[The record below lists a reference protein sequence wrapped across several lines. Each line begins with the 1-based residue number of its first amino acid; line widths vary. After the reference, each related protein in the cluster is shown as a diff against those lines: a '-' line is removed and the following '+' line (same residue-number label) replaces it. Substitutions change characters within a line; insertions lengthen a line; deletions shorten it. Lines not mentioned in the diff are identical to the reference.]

1 MDAVDRVRVLETLE
15 SVNRTQM
22 AKMTGISSS
31 KWNNCLLRK
40 QRMFHEDL
48 VLLANNFPEYKVWL
62 LTGMEIPS
70 EGHISPLSKNK

>member
-1 MDAVDRVRVLETLE
+1 MDAVDRVRILETLE
-15 SVNRTQM
+15 ELSRAQI
-22 AKMTGISSS
+22 AKLSGVSRSR
-31 KWNNCLLRK
+31 WNNYLQRK
-40 QRMFHEDL
+40 QRFYHEDL